1 MAVAPGTK
9 ETYIGAFLENII
21 YGLYL
26 SVFFECCALLW
37 RKKLHGAKSMYLMVT
52 TALMFILITAR
63 CIIDTY
69 RCVIAFD
76 NPDVDFGPPN
86 STLGLI
92 TNACWALVTPV
103 ADIFIVFRTFIV
115 WNRNWYIVILPMLLC
130 LANFGIGILVI
141 LSLVEVGD
149 QNSAI
154 SSSKVDSLNA
164 FISLSLCT
172 NVVCTGLIAFKI
184 IQVYRQ
190 VAWMVSNNAG
200 RADSMRIL
208 SIIVESA
215 AIYTLLLIATLI
227 TDHVASFVTFILI
240 DCTPPT
246 IGLVFSYIII
256 RVSRGTSYGES
267 TEQGTISSIRA
278 HRPTD
283 RTFESGP
290 SLSSRSGAK
299 SEVQIRLERTARGQS
314 GTEMDSASRDD
325 ELNASKYASA

>member
-9 ETYIGAFLENII
+9 ETYIGCVLSDD
-21 YGLYL
+21 GLYL

-37 RKKLHGAKSMYLMVT
+37 RKKSHGAKSMYLMVT

-76 NPDVDFGPPN
+76 NPDVDFGPPIAR
-86 STLGLI
+86 LI
-92 TNACWALVTPV
+92 TNACWALVTP
-103 ADIFIVFRTFIV
+103 VFRTFIV

-172 NVVCTGLIAFKI
+172 NVVCTGLISFKI
-184 IQVYRQ
+184 IEVYRQ
-190 VAWMVSNNAG
+190 MAWMVSNNAG
-200 RADSMRIL
+200 RADSMRML

-215 AIYTLLLIATLI
+215 AVYTLLLIATLI

-246 IGLVFSYIII
+246 IFSYIII

-267 TEQGTISSIRA
+267 TEQGTTSNIRA
-278 HRPTD
+278 HRPTH
-283 RTFESGP
+283 RTFESGQ
-290 SLSSRSGAK
+290 SLVTRSGAK
-299 SEVQIRLERTARGQS
+299 SEGTE
-314 GTEMDSASRDD
+314 TEMDNASRDD

>member
-26 SVFFECCALLW
+26 SVFFECCALLR
-37 RKKLHGAKSMYLMVT
+37 RKKMNGAKSLYLIIT

-76 NPDVDFGPPN
+76 NPDVNFGPPN

-115 WNRNWYIVILPMLLC
+115 WNRNWYIAILPMLLC
-130 LANFGIGILVI
+130 LANFGTGILVI
-141 LSLVEVGD
+141 LALVEAGD

-172 NVVCTGLIAFKI
+172 NVICTGLISFKI

-190 VAWMVSNNAG
+190 VSWMVSSNSG
-200 RADSMRIL
+200 RTDSMRIL

-227 TDHVASFVTFILI
+227 TDHVASFVTFVLI

-256 RVSRGTSYGES
+256 RVSRGTSFGES
-267 TEQGTISSIRA
+267 TDQGTITSIRA
-278 HRPTD
+278 RHPTD
-283 RTFESGP
+283 RTFESGQ
-290 SLSSRSGAK
+290 SLGAHSGAK
-299 SEVQIRLERTARGQS
+299 SEVQIRLEHTSRGTR
-314 GTEMDSASRDD
+314 GTETEMDGASRDD
-325 ELNASKYASA
+325 GLDVSKYV